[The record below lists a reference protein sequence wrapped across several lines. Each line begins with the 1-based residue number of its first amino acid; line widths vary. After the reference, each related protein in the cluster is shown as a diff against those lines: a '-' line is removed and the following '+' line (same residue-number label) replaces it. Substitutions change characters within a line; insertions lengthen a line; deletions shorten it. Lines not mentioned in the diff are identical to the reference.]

1 MDFSAELFNNWAFV
15 LAQIIGIVNTVIAII
30 SCQFKQIKVILM
42 GEILTNLFCALQFA
56 LLGGI
61 SGAWICIVG
70 TVASVLMFAFD
81 QYQQK
86 HEVKNAEKKRSIMM
100 ASFGLVF
107 VVGTIITYRSW
118 EDIVSLVGALTFV
131 LSVTRKTSRW
141 MRNYSLANC
150 ALWTV
155 YDIATMA
162 YTSVLTHGSIIVSLL
177 IAKARLDWKKEKAE
191 ASAK

>member
-1 MDFSAELFNNWAFV
+1 MYEWNFI
-15 LAQIIGIVNTVIAII
+15 LAQIIGIVNTVIAIV

-42 GEILTNLFCALQFA
+42 GEILTNLLCAVQFA
-56 LLGGI
+56 LLGGM

-70 TVASVLMFAFD
+70 TVASVMMFLFD
-81 QYQQK
+81 RYQQK
-86 HEVKNAEKKRSIMM
+86 TEVKNAEKKRAVMM
-100 ASFGLVF
+100 ACFALIF
-107 VVGTIITYRSW
+107 IVGTFITYQSW
-118 EDIVSLVGALTFV
+118 HDIVSAVGALTFV

-177 IAKARLDWKKEKAE
+177 IAKMRLDWKKEPKTQ
-191 ASAK
+191 